1 MGIQMP
7 GPSATYE
14 SREEKKAALE
24 DVKLQARRAAFIKK
38 EIAKLKKEE
47 AAAKKAA
54 KAAAKAAKSGGR
66 RTRRHRRGRSTR
78 RR

>member
-1 MGIQMP
+1 MP

-54 KAAAKAAKSGGR
+54 KAAAKSGGR
-66 RTRRHRRGRSTR
+66 HTRRHRRGRSTR

>member
-1 MGIQMP
+1 MP
-7 GPSATYE
+7 GPSATYK
-14 SREEKKAALE
+14 SREEMKAERE
-24 DVKLQARRAAFIKK
+24 DVKLQARRAAFIKT

-54 KAAAKAAKSGGR
+54 KAAAKSGGR

>member
-1 MGIQMP
+1 MP

-78 RR
+78 RH

>member
-14 SREEKKAALE
+14 SREEKKAALA
-24 DVKLQARRAAFIKK
+24 DVKLQERRAAFIKK

-54 KAAAKAAKSGGR
+54 KAAKQGGR
-66 RTRRHRRGRSTR
+66 RTRRRSRRGTR
-78 RR
+78 RH